1 MNDDFI
7 YKALPKVNQD
17 FAESLY
23 ARISVSRQSSAQPR
37 MSFLKRFHRR
47 LQVALIILGVLIL
60 VAWSQMRLWIRYVPI
75 GDFWLIEFSLT
86 QPGFDAQ
93 TVESIPTVGHPPTE
107 IIAGEIIMI
116 LPGPD
121 YMVTDWIPEGFSPTQ
136 VPGPGYSYED
146 SIGMWNNDSG
156 ETIRLFV
163 VPKTGGARPYAPPGM
178 YEEVDIN
185 GQPAILIFGRL
196 APNSS
201 ENPQAPRQWDETLGL
216 QLSWSMGESI
226 YTLETLGPYV
236 SADDLIRMAESMK
249 VVEPVVEPVKIVP
262 GYVEETMTP

>member
-1 MNDDFI
+1 MKMNDDFI

-23 ARISVSRQSSAQPR
+23 ARISVSRGSSSQQR
-37 MSFLKRFHRR
+37 MNLLKRIPSR
-47 LQVALIILGVLIL
+47 LQIALIILSVLIL

-75 GDFWLIEFSLT
+75 GDLWLVEFSDL
-86 QPGFDAQ
+86 QPGIEVQ
-93 TVESIPTVGHPPTE
+93 TVQPIPTPGQPPTA
-107 IIAGEIIMI
+107 IIDGEIIML
-116 LPGPD
+116 LPSFEYSSP
-121 YMVTDWIPEGFSPTQ
+121 DWIPDGFSPTRI
-136 VPGPGYSYED
+136 PGPGYAYED
-146 SIGMWNNDSG
+146 SIGMWSNANQ
-156 ETIRLFV
+156 ETIRLFA

-216 QLSWSMGESI
+216 QLSWSLEDGI

-236 SADDLIRMAESMK
+236 SADDLIRMAESVK
-249 VVEPVVEPVKIVP
+249 VVEPVKIIP
-262 GYVEETMTP
+262 GYQKTVTP

>member
-23 ARISVSRQSSAQPR
+23 ARISASRVSSSPQR
-37 MSFLKRFHRR
+37 MNLLKRIPRK
-47 LQVALIILGVLIL
+47 LQVALIILSVLIL

-86 QPGFDAQ
+86 QPGLDVQ
-93 TVESIPTVGHPPTE
+93 MVEAIPTVSHPPTE
-107 IIAGEIIMI
+107 IINGETIMI

-136 VPGPGYSYED
+136 VPGSGYSYED
-146 SIGMWNNDSG
+146 SLGMWSNASE

-185 GQPAILIFGRL
+185 GQSAILIFGRL

-201 ENPQAPRQWDETLGL
+201 ENPQTPRQWDETLGL

-226 YTLETLGPYV
+226 YTLETLGSYV
-236 SADDLIRMAESMK
+236 SADDLIRMAESVKM
-249 VVEPVVEPVKIVP
+249 VEPVQIIP
-262 GYVEETMTP
+262 GIYEETTTP

>member
-7 YKALPKVNQD
+7 YKALPKVRKD
-17 FAESLY
+17 FAQSLY
-23 ARISVSRQSSAQPR
+23 ARISTATHADVQSGTYRLRRLP
-37 MSFLKRFHRR
+37 RR
-47 LQVALIILGVLIL
+47 LQVAMILLGVLIL

-75 GDFWLIEFSLT
+75 GDLWLVEFSHP
-86 QPGFDAQ
+86 QPGIEMQ
-93 TVESIPTVGHPPTE
+93 TVQPIPTPGSLPTE
-107 IIAGEIIMI
+107 IIDNQIVML
-116 LPGPD
+116 LPDPE
-121 YMVTDWIPEGFSPTQ
+121 YLSPDWIPDGFSPTTI
-136 VPGPGYSYED
+136 PSSGYAYED
-146 SIGMWNNDSG
+146 SMGMWNNDNQ

-201 ENPQAPRQWDETLGL
+201 EKPQAPRQWDETLGL
-216 QLSWSMGESI
+216 QLSWSSEEAI
-226 YTLETLGPYV
+226 YTLEKLGPYV

-249 VVEPVVEPVKIVP
+249 VVKPPVKIISSF
-262 GYVEETMTP
+262 EETITP